1 MKFSSK
7 RWEVEVMR
15 DLGRVIGFT
24 VKNKVRTK
32 SFIVTT
38 VIMVLLISLLAN
50 LPFLISLIQTEKT
63 DRFGMVQDAGG
74 LAEQLAGVLAA
85 EESGDAELVLFADQ
99 GSEDANE
106 TMLREQVLSG
116 EIIGFLTITGMDDS
130 GFPTLAYKSGDT
142 LDFDKMGKLQN
153 GLRLIKY
160 NQVSAELGL
169 TESQLAMLNS
179 PVQIAKVQIS
189 LSDTDPEGGKS
200 EGEIVI
206 ATILVYAMIILLFIA
221 VMVSGQLIATEITM
235 EKSSRIMEILITS
248 VKPLTQMFGKIIGM
262 FFVGI
267 SQLLVL
273 FAGAIANLVLPHNRA
288 AFANLN
294 IDLSEVDLRLL
305 LYALLFYLT
314 GYLLYATLYAAV
326 GSIVSRTEDLGQAVM
341 PISILSMIGYFIAIF
356 GIQDPTG
363 TLVVISSYVPF
374 FSPFIM
380 FLRMGVTEP
389 PLWEVWLS
397 IGLLIAAIFFFGWLS
412 AKIYR
417 TGVLMYGKRP
427 TFKELRKAMK
437 AYKI

>member
-1 MKFSSK
+1 
-7 RWEVEVMR
+7 MR

-24 VKNKVRTK
+24 VSNKVRTK

-50 LPFLISLIQTEKT
+50 LPFLISLIQTEKV
-63 DRFGMVQDAGG
+63 DRFGMIRDADG
-74 LAEQLAGVLAA
+74 LADRLAAVLAA
-85 EESGDAELVLFADQ
+85 DENAEAELVVFTDQ
-99 GSEDANE
+99 GTAEANE
-106 TMLREQVLSG
+106 AMLREQVKAG
-116 EIIGFLTITGMDDS
+116 EIIGYLTITGQDES
-130 GFPTLAYKSGDT
+130 GFPALAYKSEDT
-142 LDFDKMGKLQN
+142 LDYDKMGKLQN

-169 TESQLAMLNS
+169 SDEQLALLNS

-189 LSDTDPEGGKS
+189 LTDEQGGKS
-200 EGEIVI
+200 ESEIII
-206 ATILVYAMIILLFIA
+206 ATVMVYVMIILLFVA
-221 VMVSGQLIATEITM
+221 VMVSGQMIATEITM

-262 FFVGI
+262 FIVGI

-273 FAGAIANLVLPHNRA
+273 FAGGIANLALPHNRE
-288 AFANLN
+288 AFAALD
-294 IDLSEVDLRLL
+294 IDLSAVDLRLL

-326 GSIVSRTEDLGQAVM
+326 GSIVSRTEELGQAVM
-341 PISILSMIGYFIAIF
+341 PISILSMIGYFVAIF

-363 TLVVISSYVPF
+363 TLVVICSYVPF

-389 PLWEVWLS
+389 ALWEVWLS
-397 IGLLIAAIFFFGWLS
+397 IGILIASILFFGWLS